1 MPRACA
7 TTADSKHTLGTVTN
21 RGRRALRGGPA
32 AYVESGRWPTGAIR
46 PDAPGATWWAAEISR
61 RLASALAEE
70 SKSATAEAT
79 GMARST
85 LYDILNGTTWPD
97 LVTLVALEEHLHV
110 AIIPR
115 WKAGDRSST

>member
-1 MPRACA
+1 
-7 TTADSKHTLGTVTN
+7 
-21 RGRRALRGGPA
+21 
-32 AYVESGRWPTGAIR
+32 
-46 PDAPGATWWAAEISR
+46 
-61 RLASALAEE
+61 
-70 SKSATAEAT
+70 
-79 GMARST
+79 MARST